1 MDLIPRPDQVVSAA
15 ADVARRLLCGGR
27 LGRLDVCAARRTA
40 WTVVA
45 QRVARRP
52 PEPAPLPREPAARRP
67 AGRRATG
74 RRAASPA
81 AIGAN
86 PDRRYGSAASRT
98 LART

>member
-1 MDLIPRPDQVVSAA
+1 MDLIPKPDQVVSAA
-15 ADVARRLLCGGR
+15 ADVARRLLCGAH

-45 QRVARRP
+45 ERVARRS
-52 PEPAPLPREPAARRP
+52 A
-67 AGRRATG
+67 G

-98 LART
+98 LARN